1 MEQSDLPGDNANS
14 ICPFCRPKEFKDF
27 ESIEDAV
34 FAWLDDNT
42 NTLRNYIYSHASQ
55 SIVEDLLRASTFKK
69 SKSLYP
75 SQYGFSRMNSLVTP
89 QLKNKQ
95 MPIRKISSSEFEPLA
110 FHPILATG
118 YDGCQSFLASPS
130 ISGVS
135 PKNEFL
141 DQIPSKTVSTETSG
155 LTSNISP
162 DQEEKPE
169 GLKALADSFKEFY
182 SNEVMKE
189 LVLDIW
195 SDSDLSSLCFKI
207 LRNACLLLNADRASL
222 FIVEVNSS
230 TGERFLVS
238 KLFDVTAKCTLAE
251 ALHKSEAKTVS
262 LPFGV
267 GIVGWVA
274 QTGEAVNISN
284 VYEDPRFNRE
294 VDLKTGFHTRCLI
307 CMPIKDGEG
316 NVLAVAQVMN
326 KKQQK
331 QADDSDTSL
340 VFSSRDVNL
349 FEAYTSFCGIGLHHA
364 QILFRSQ
371 LETRR
376 SQVLL
381 ELARLIFSDQSDIS
395 RLIYSILMHS
405 QSLLTCQRCQIL
417 LVNDLKEDTPNADV
431 FGAAYDYTWKDR
443 ELDLNEILKRGHR
456 YVAFGIVSYIYW
468 SIIFTDLYVCS
479 LRDRRAN
486 AFDRLMEV
494 AR

>member
-1 MEQSDLPGDNANS
+1 MEPSELRSNDKGD
-14 ICPFCRPKEFKDF
+14 ICPFCRPKEFHDF
-27 ESIEDAV
+27 ENIEDAV

-55 SIVEDLLRASTFKK
+55 SIVEDLLRASAFKK

-75 SQYGFSRMNSLVTP
+75 FQSNFARMNSFVAP
-89 QLKNKQ
+89 QSKNKE

-118 YDGCQSFLASPS
+118 HDGCQSFLASVS
-130 ISGVS
+130 IGGGL
-135 PKNEFL
+135 PKNDFSG
-141 DQIPSKTVSTETSG
+141 QMSSKTVSTETSG
-155 LTSNISP
+155 LPSNISS

-169 GLKALADSFKEFY
+169 GLKALADTFKEFY
-182 SNEVMKE
+182 SNDVMKE

-230 TGERFLVS
+230 TGDRFLVS
-238 KLFDVTAKCTLAE
+238 KLFDVTAKCTLVE

-274 QTGEAVNISN
+274 QTGEA
-284 VYEDPRFNRE
+284 DPRFNRE

-331 QADDSDTSL
+331 PVDEHDTSL
-340 VFSSRDVNL
+340 VFSTRDVNL

-376 SQVLL
+376 SQ
-381 ELARLIFSDQSDIS
+381 A
-395 RLIYSILMHS
+395 
-405 QSLLTCQRCQIL
+405 SLLSPFH
-417 LVNDLKEDTPNADV
+417 E
-431 FGAAYDYTWKDR
+431 
-443 ELDLNEILKRGHR
+443 
-456 YVAFGIVSYIYW
+456 S
-468 SIIFTDLYVCS
+468 
-479 LRDRRAN
+479 
-486 AFDRLMEV
+486 
-494 AR
+494 